1 MAPHRIFL
9 MCGYFPCRCRKKWNV
24 FRVWCDVWW
33 VCISTKWSR
42 KEGSITSQLWCYSD
56 TAGSPGERRQGPG
69 PSAMLCF
76 RSQEMRFS
84 LKWLNV
90 KTLNWLI
97 YIHQD
102 IEINTT
108 ILFVWSLDSLWLAAS
123 WPRRMGK
130 SKKPFM
136 ALKGYWAFYVCLE
149 PVFSYLHENQGQ
161 WNKYK
166 HFIFLNDEYWWVS
179 SAQWGM
185 PGMEEMTRVTGEPS
199 TRQLQGLTKHRVIMF
214 VVDITD
220 NRVTARYLGQV
231 WGKDPFW

>member
-56 TAGSPGERRQGPG
+56 TASSPGERRQAPG

-123 WPRRMGK
+123 WPRRMRK

-149 PVFSYLHENQGQ
+149 PVFSYLHENQGHWKKTQ
-161 WNKYK
+161 TF
-166 HFIFLNDEYWWVS
+166 HFSQWWVLMSDLS
-179 SAQWGM
+179 SVRNAGYGGDDTGDRWAQHETITGINK
-185 PGMEEMTRVTGEPS
+185 TRGNYVCG
-199 TRQLQGLTKHRVIMF
+199 GY
-214 VVDITD
+214 
-220 NRVTARYLGQV
+220 NR
-231 WGKDPFW
+231 